1 MIWTN
6 VIWTNAAS
14 LGRLA
19 IASIWIYQG
28 LWCKVLG
35 RMPRHGAVVQ
45 AVPLFSPASARVF
58 LLSLGLFETALGIW
72 VLSGQVSTVAACTQI
87 GLLLVMNTGGLLW
100 ASRIIPDPPGMVFQN
115 AALAVL
121 IWMCR

>member
-6 VIWTNAAS
+6 TAS
-14 LGRLA
+14 LGRLT

-35 RMPRHGAVVQ
+35 RMPRHEAVVQ
-45 AVPLFSPASARVF
+45 TVPLFSPSSARVF
-58 LLSLGLFETALGIW
+58 LLSLGLFETALGLW
-72 VLSGQVSTVAACTQI
+72 VLSGQASTVAACTQI

-100 ASRIIPDPPGMVFQN
+100 ASRIIPDPVGMIFQN